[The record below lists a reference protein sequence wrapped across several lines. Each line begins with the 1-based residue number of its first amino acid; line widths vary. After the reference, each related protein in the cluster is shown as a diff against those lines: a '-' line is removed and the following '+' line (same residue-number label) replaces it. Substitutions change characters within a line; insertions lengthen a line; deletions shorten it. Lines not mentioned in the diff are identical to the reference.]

1 MSAAA
6 APADSSEDAE
16 QPLLQSADAPAES
29 SGSAAAAGS
38 AASSS
43 DAVLPDEQ
51 RRQEAQQRALIPS
64 GRAEGV
70 GRAASSALL
79 VALLVGV
86 AEGGLLLAAR

>member
-6 APADSSEDAE
+6 APADSLEDAE
-16 QPLLQSADAPAES
+16 QPLLQSAGAPADS
-29 SGSAAAAGS
+29 SGGDAAAGS

-43 DAVLPDEQ
+43 DAALPDER
-51 RRQEAQQRALIPS
+51 RRQEAQQEALIPA